1 VRVVRLVIALALS
14 CSSRVRETSDIS
26 GMCTTCGGRHQFLL
40 MRKIALWCG
49 VALVLI
55 FAFVTELGAVAT
67 FADLLTAGVALAL
80 QNVIVSIVGYF
91 FLIGKYGI
99 SRSPGEGN

>member
-1 VRVVRLVIALALS
+1 LPFGLV
-14 CSSRVRETSDIS
+14 
-26 GMCTTCGGRHQFLL
+26 F
-40 MRKIALWCG
+40 
-49 VALVLI
+49 ALVLV

-67 FADLLTAGVALAL
+67 FAGLITAGVAVAL

-99 SRSPGEGN
+99 RWETRVQVGRSNGRSCRHRTGAFSPHGVELAVPPILNPRVGL

>member
-1 VRVVRLVIALALS
+1 LVIALGAVLFIGEFG
-14 CSSRVRETSDIS
+14 RRAIFRYVHDVRR
-26 GMCTTCGGRHQFLL
+26 RHQFLL

-67 FADLLTAGVALAL
+67 FADLITAGVALAL